1 MRLENK
7 TFDPGTHL
15 PVMSAAFSSFS
26 NFCAPSFSPAPVCL
40 VAFAQRALTRSTS
53 AFVHSPDTQQF
64 TRVATNLFC
73 CSSCSLRRLSLWRSL
88 VCAGDRLLAP
98 RCELQLGYGEHL
110 RFSLPFFVF
119 MRGVSTLLL
128 LSVSTLPVLESRHST
143 FLCGLTCSLTLLL
156 WRMQACVASAIAFL
170 VRLSTY

>member
-7 TFDPGTHL
+7 TFDPGTYL
-15 PVMSAAFSSFS
+15 PVMAAFSSVS

-40 VAFAQRALTRSTS
+40 VAFAQRSLTRSTS
-53 AFVHSPDTQQF
+53 AIVHSPDTQF
-64 TRVATNLFC
+64 TRVATQNIFC
-73 CSSCSLRRLSLWRSL
+73 GSSCSLRWLSLWRSL

-98 RCELQLGYGEHL
+98 RCELQLGFGEQL
-110 RFSLPFFVF
+110 RFCLPFFVF